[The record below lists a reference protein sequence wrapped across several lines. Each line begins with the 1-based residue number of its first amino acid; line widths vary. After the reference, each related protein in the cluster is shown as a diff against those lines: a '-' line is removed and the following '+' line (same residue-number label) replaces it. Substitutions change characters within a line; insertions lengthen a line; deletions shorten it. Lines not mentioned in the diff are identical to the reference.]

1 MNNSTEIKGY
11 LIYREET
18 EEEVKKK
25 QEEEANIKELIK

>member
-11 LIYREET
+11 LIYR